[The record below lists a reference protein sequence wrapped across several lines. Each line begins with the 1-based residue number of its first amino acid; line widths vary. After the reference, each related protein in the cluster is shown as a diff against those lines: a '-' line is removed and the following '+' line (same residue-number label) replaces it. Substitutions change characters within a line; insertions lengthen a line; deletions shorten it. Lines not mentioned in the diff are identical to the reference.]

1 MIESEL
7 QAYLQTHY
15 PRENA
20 ACEWKAFRKLGHAV
34 SGRKGEDIA
43 SYVSAIANME
53 GGHLVIQFDGSKRE
67 NLDNL
72 LLPMLPAGLTEKQ
85 KRDKVKNLLTE
96 IRVKDQTVSHEDQ
109 GPAAV
114 WKVVGESSKQTAH

>member
-1 MIESEL
+1 MTESEL

-34 SGRKGEDIA
+34 FE
-43 SYVSAIANME
+43 
-53 GGHLVIQFDGSKRE
+53 GSKRE

-72 LLPMLPAGLTEKQ
+72 LLPMLPAGLKEKQ

-96 IRVKDQTVSHEDQ
+96 MRVKDQTVSCIGR

-114 WKVVGESSKQTAH
+114 WKVLGE